1 MPLKQVIDSYE
12 LLDSAHIDG
21 EKVARFLTSAG
32 VENITVRR
40 IKSEA
45 HHTDFMQIV
54 CKGRDSTAPKLGVIG
69 KLGGI
74 GARPAQIG
82 IVSDADGAI
91 AVVALALK
99 IAAMTKAG
107 DQLPGDVILSTH
119 ICPAAP
125 TRPHHPV
132 PFMSSPVDRDTLC
145 KAEIH
150 AEMNAVLSI
159 DTSRGNR
166 LVNAKGVAI
175 TPTALDGYILPISY
189 DLVDILER
197 VTARRALT
205 FPLSMQDITPYAN
218 NLFHINSIMQPAAY
232 ASVPVVGV
240 AITAETAV
248 PGSATGAT
256 QLDDIEAACRF
267 SLEVAKAYGAKQC
280 SFYDANE
287 FAKLK
292 QLYGP
297 MTHLKAK

>member
-1 MPLKQVIDSYE
+1 MSLKHVIESYE
-12 LLDSAHIDG
+12 LLDSATIDG
-21 EKVARFLTSAG
+21 EKVARFLTDAG

-40 IKSEA
+40 ITSPS

-54 CKGRDSTAPKLGVIG
+54 CKGADATAPKLGIIG

-99 IAAMTKAG
+99 IAAMAKAG
-107 DQLPGDVILSTH
+107 DRLPGDVILSTH

-150 AEMNAVLSI
+150 PEMGAILSI

-175 TPTALDGYILPISY
+175 TPTVLEGYLLPVSN

-197 VTARRALT
+197 VTARHALT
-205 FPLSMQDITPYAN
+205 FPLSTQDITPYAN
-218 NLFHINSIMQPAAY
+218 DLFHINSIMQPAAY

-240 AITAETAV
+240 AITAQSIV
-248 PGSATGAT
+248 PGCATGAT

-280 SFYDANE
+280 AFYNAEE
-287 FAKLK
+287 FAKLQ
-292 QLYGP
+292 QLYGS
-297 MTHLKAK
+297 MAHLKAK

>member
-1 MPLKQVIDSYE
+1 MPLKQVIESYE
-12 LLDSAHIDG
+12 LLDSAVVDG
-21 EKVARFLTSAG
+21 KRVAQFLKSAG
-32 VENITVRR
+32 VEDITLRR
-40 IKSEA
+40 ITSDT
-45 HHTDFMQIV
+45 HYTDFIQIV
-54 CKGRDSTAPKLGVIG
+54 CKGSDASAPKLGIIG

-91 AVVALALK
+91 AVVALASK
-99 IAAMTKAG
+99 IAAMAKAG
-107 DQLPGDVILSTH
+107 DRLLGDVILSTH

-150 AEMNAVLSI
+150 ADMGAILSI

-175 TPTALDGYILPISY
+175 TPTVLDGYILPVSF

-205 FPLSMQDITPYAN
+205 FPLSTQDVTPYAN

-248 PGSATGAT
+248 PGCATGAT

-280 SFYDANE
+280 SFFNADE
-287 FAKLK
+287 FSKLK
-292 QLYGP
+292 GLYGS
-297 MTHLKAK
+297 MAHLKAK

>member
-1 MPLKQVIDSYE
+1 MALKQVIDSYE

-21 EKVARFLTSAG
+21 EKVRQFLESAG
-32 VENITVRR
+32 VENIAVKR
-40 IKSEA
+40 ISSA
-45 HHTDFMQIV
+45 THHTDFIQIV
-54 CKGRDSTAPKLGVIG
+54 CKGSDATAPKLGIIG

-74 GARPAQIG
+74 GARPTQIG

-99 IAAMTKAG
+99 ITAMKKAG

-145 KAEIH
+145 RAEIH
-150 AEMNAVLSI
+150 PEMSAILSI

-166 LVNAKGVAI
+166 LVNAKGIAI
-175 TPTALDGYILPISY
+175 TPTVLDGYILPVSY
-189 DLVDILER
+189 DLVDVLER
-197 VTARRALT
+197 VTARHALT
-205 FPLSMQDITPYAN
+205 FPLSTQDITPYAN

-232 ASVPVVGV
+232 ADVPVVGL

-248 PGSATGAT
+248 PGCATGAT

-280 SFYDANE
+280 SFYDAKE
-287 FAKLK
+287 FTLLK
-292 QLYGP
+292 ELYGS
-297 MTHLKAK
+297 MAQLKAK

>member
-1 MPLKQVIDSYE
+1 MPLKQVIESYE

-21 EKVARFLTSAG
+21 EKVAQFLKTAG
-32 VENITVRR
+32 VENITLRR
-40 IKSEA
+40 IASPSN
-45 HHTDFMQIV
+45 HTDFMQV
-54 CKGRDSTAPKLGVIG
+54 VFKGSDPSAPKLGIIG

-74 GARPAQIG
+74 GARPTQIG

-99 IAAMTKAG
+99 IAAMASSG
-107 DQLPGDVILSTH
+107 DHLPGDVILSTH

-150 AEMNAVLSI
+150 AEMSAILSI

-175 TPTALDGYILPISY
+175 TPTVLDGYILPVSY

-197 VTARRALT
+197 VTARHALT
-205 FPLSMQDITPYAN
+205 FPLSTQDITPYAN

-248 PGSATGAT
+248 PGCATGAT
-256 QLDDIEAACRF
+256 QLDDIEVACRF

-280 SFYDANE
+280 SFYNAEE
-287 FAKLK
+287 FTKLTG
-292 QLYGP
+292 LYGS
-297 MTHLKAK
+297 MAHLKAK

>member
-12 LLDSAHIDG
+12 LLDSALVDG
-21 EKVARFLTSAG
+21 EAVANVLRNAG
-32 VENITVRR
+32 VENVTVRR
-40 IKSEA
+40 ISSES
-45 HHTDFMQIV
+45 HHTDFIQIIF
-54 CKGRDSTAPKLGVIG
+54 KGTDRTAPALGIIG

-74 GARPAQIG
+74 GARPTQIG

-99 IAAMTKAG
+99 IAAMTKA
-107 DQLPGDVILSTH
+107 DDRLPGDVILSTH

-150 AEMNAVLSI
+150 ADMTAILSI

-166 LVNAKGVAI
+166 LVNAKGVAL
-175 TPTALDGYILPISY
+175 TPTVLDGYILPVSY

-197 VTARRALT
+197 VTAKRALT
-205 FPLSMQDITPYAN
+205 FPLSTQDITPYAN
-218 NLFHINSIMQPAAY
+218 NFFHINSIMQPAAY

-248 PGSATGAT
+248 PGCATGAT

-267 SLEVAKAYGAKQC
+267 SLEVAKAYGSKQC
-280 SFYDANE
+280 AFYNADE

-292 QLYGP
+292 NLYGS
-297 MTHLKAK
+297 MSHLKAK